1 MIKDDELQENIMEFG
16 KKVENSITKEFGS
29 EPVYNEKYLKAKI
42 KSCNGKINT
51 YFHNKNYYPQV
62 YLEECKYIV
71 KEKKMPNYITEAR
84 KRYQNLSEEN
94 KTKCKKRP

>member
-1 MIKDDELQENIMEFG
+1 MLKKLDLKIRRDIDQSKYISFLIKDDELQENIIEFG

-51 YFHNKNYYPQV
+51 YFHNNKV
-62 YLEECKYIV
+62 
-71 KEKKMPNYITEAR
+71 
-84 KRYQNLSEEN
+84 LSLFVH
-94 KTKCKKRP
+94 

>member
-1 MIKDDELQENIMEFG
+1 MLKKLDLKIRRDIDQSKYISFLIKDDELQENIIEFG

-51 YFHNKNYYPQV
+51 YFHNNKV
-62 YLEECKYIV
+62 L
-71 KEKKMPNYITEAR
+71 
-84 KRYQNLSEEN
+84 NLFVH
-94 KTKCKKRP
+94 

>member
-1 MIKDDELQENIMEFG
+1 MLKKLDLKIRRDIDQSKYISFLIKDDELQENIIQFV

-51 YFHNKNYYPQV
+51 YFHNNKV
-62 YLEECKYIV
+62 L
-71 KEKKMPNYITEAR
+71 
-84 KRYQNLSEEN
+84 NLFVH
-94 KTKCKKRP
+94 

>member
-1 MIKDDELQENIMEFG
+1 MLKKLDLKIRRDIDQSKYISFLIKDDELQENIIEFG

-51 YFHNKNYYPQV
+51 YFHNNKV
-62 YLEECKYIV
+62 L
-71 KEKKMPNYITEAR
+71 
-84 KRYQNLSEEN
+84 NLFAH
-94 KTKCKKRP
+94 

>member
-1 MIKDDELQENIMEFG
+1 MLKKLNLKIRRDIDQSKYISFLIKDDELQENIIEFG

-51 YFHNKNYYPQV
+51 YFHNNKV
-62 YLEECKYIV
+62 L
-71 KEKKMPNYITEAR
+71 
-84 KRYQNLSEEN
+84 NLFVH
-94 KTKCKKRP
+94 

>member
-1 MIKDDELQENIMEFG
+1 MINLYIYISFLIKDDELQENIMEFG

-51 YFHNKNYYPQV
+51 YFHNNKV
-62 YLEECKYIV
+62 L
-71 KEKKMPNYITEAR
+71 
-84 KRYQNLSEEN
+84 NLFVH
-94 KTKCKKRP
+94 